1 MGIEKHLEGQNG
13 DCDGR
18 KENSNVISRGGEE
31 QDGIH
36 DGRRESWTEI
46 RVGRKGVKTVGM
58 EGAQ

>member
-1 MGIEKHLEGQNG
+1 MEGQNG

-36 DGRRESWTEI
+36 DGRRESWTDI
-46 RVGRKGVKTVGM
+46 TVGRKGVKTVGM